1 MSGLGRITKS
11 SGGGTLVFLVV
22 LSIIMAASKSSFLT
36 VDNWANII
44 NQSVFV
50 GILAVG
56 MTIVL
61 VSGGIDLSVGAVA
74 GLTAGIVAWLMG
86 HGVPAPWAFIDALLL
101 GIGLGIINGLV
112 ITRLRVPD
120 FIATLAM
127 LGVARGVLFVWTQG
141 VPFLDYE
148 TSAYR
153 TIGGLDRIVW
163 VITLPMLILAVIA
176 IAATVLLRKSRFG
189 SHLRASGSNA
199 EGARL
204 SGVSVDRV
212 KISVYAL
219 SGALAALVG
228 ILLAGRLTTVE
239 PTLGNG
245 MELNAIA
252 AAVLGGAA
260 LTGGRGSIPGAVIG
274 AITLA
279 VIQNSIN
286 LLGIEP
292 AWETLIVGAV
302 LLIAVVLDRVTSVSF
317 GPGRR
322 RGEMAPA

>member
-1 MSGLGRITKS
+1 VSALGRITKS

>member
-1 MSGLGRITKS
+1 VSGLGRITKS

-302 LLIAVVLDRVTSVSF
+302 LLIAVVLDRVASVSF
-317 GPGRR
+317 GTGRR

>member
-1 MSGLGRITKS
+1 VSGLGRITKS
-11 SGGGTLVFLVV
+11 SGGGTLVLLVV
-22 LSIIMAASKSSFLT
+22 LSIVMAVSKSSFLT
-36 VDNWANII
+36 VDNWANIL
-44 NQSVFV
+44 NQSVFA

>member
-1 MSGLGRITKS
+1 VSGLGRITKS

-286 LLGIEP
+286 LMGIEP

>member
-1 MSGLGRITKS
+1 VSGLGRITKS

>member
-1 MSGLGRITKS
+1 VSGLGRITKS

-36 VDNWANII
+36 VDNWANIL

-317 GPGRR
+317 GSGRR

>member
-11 SGGGTLVFLVV
+11 SGGGTLVLLVA
-22 LSIIMAASKSSFLT
+22 LSIVMAVSRSSFLT
-36 VDNWANII
+36 VDNWANIV
-44 NQSVFV
+44 NQAVFV

-61 VSGGIDLSVGAVA
+61 IAGGIDLSVGAVA
-74 GLTAGIVAWLMG
+74 GLSAGIVAWLMG
-86 HGVPAPWAFIDALLL
+86 HGVPATWAFVDALLL
-101 GIGLGIINGLV
+101 GTGLGVVNGLI

-163 VITLPMLILAVIA
+163 VITLPMLILAVVA
-176 IAATVLLRKSRFG
+176 IAVAVLLRRSRFG

-204 SGVSVDRV
+204 SGVAVDRV
-212 KISVYAL
+212 KVSVYAL

-228 ILLAGRLTTVE
+228 VLLAGRLTTVE

-260 LTGGRGSIPGAVIG
+260 LTGGRGSIPGAVVG

-286 LLGIEP
+286 LLGIDP
-292 AWETLIVGAV
+292 AWETLVVGAV
-302 LLIAVVLDRVTSVSF
+302 LLVAVVLDRVTTASAR
-317 GPGRR
+317 PGRA
-322 RGEMAPA
+322 RGEAAPA